1 MGVTFPLE
9 RAEQVTV
16 FAVAV
21 VFAVLSV
28 AAVALRLLSRQKL
41 GRWLDASDY
50 LMIGSCV
57 SRKTIRRLPDE
68 GGCFSND
75 PQATTVGL
83 SVIIVLGMLLHVYLR
98 HAKQGI
104 DFPHYSYTICRLRLP
119 CFRDNWKIRS
129 PKWNTDFSN
138 CKMKRSQP

>member
-1 MGVTFPLE
+1 MGVNFPLE
-9 RAEQVTV
+9 RAEQITV

-57 SRKTIRRLPDE
+57 RDATIR
-68 GGCFSND
+68 C
-75 PQATTVGL
+75 A
-83 SVIIVLGMLLHVYLR
+83 
-98 HAKQGI
+98 
-104 DFPHYSYTICRLRLP
+104 
-119 CFRDNWKIRS
+119 
-129 PKWNTDFSN
+129 PK
-138 CKMKRSQP
+138 

>member
-1 MGVTFPLE
+1 MGVNFPLE

-57 SRKTIRRLPDE
+57 SKNTQVIVPADE
-68 GGCFSND
+68 DVHS
-75 PQATTVGL
+75 
-83 SVIIVLGMLLHVYLR
+83 
-98 HAKQGI
+98 
-104 DFPHYSYTICRLRLP
+104 
-119 CFRDNWKIRS
+119 
-129 PKWNTDFSN
+129 
-138 CKMKRSQP
+138 